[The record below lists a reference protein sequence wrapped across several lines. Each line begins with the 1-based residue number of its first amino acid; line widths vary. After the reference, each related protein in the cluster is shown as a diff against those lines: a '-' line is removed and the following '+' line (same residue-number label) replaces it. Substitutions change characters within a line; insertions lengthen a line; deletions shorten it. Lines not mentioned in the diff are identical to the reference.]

1 MIRCLTTVFL
11 VALTVSATS
20 AQEKK
25 TVPPPPKPAD
35 DEPSLEATMKFIQ
48 DKINDHGTVG
58 YVVTDSTASGV
69 LHRVHLLNFDVVA
82 DAPTCTL
89 REKDKS
95 IEEIEVTDGVTY
107 NEGGNTVS
115 GDNLHRET
123 LVMSKGSFKDVE
135 SIAVESAQDFINRM
149 LAQNAHPER
158 TMSYTPAVYRLS
170 LDAAKKDAFSVHRE
184 YTVGKQPPG
193 TADFTVRQMG
203 FSFRDEQTANR
214 IAKAITH
221 AVELC
226 GGGNKEPF

>member
-1 MIRCLTTVFL
+1 
-11 VALTVSATS
+11 VSAVL
-20 AQEKK
+20 AQQKK

-58 YVVTDSTASGV
+58 YVVTDSTANGV
-69 LHRVHLLNFDVVA
+69 LHRVHLLTFDVVT

-89 REKDKS
+89 REKEKS
-95 IEEIEVTDGVTY
+95 IFEIEVTDGVTY

-115 GDNLHRET
+115 GDNLHREK

-135 SIAVESAQDFINRM
+135 SIAVESEQDLFNRM
-149 LAQNAHPER
+149 LAQDAHPER

-170 LDAAKKDAFSVHRE
+170 LHASKKDAFSVHIE
-184 YTVGKQPPG
+184 YSVGKQPPG
-193 TADFTVRQMG
+193 TSDFTDQQMG
-203 FSFRDEQTANR
+203 FSFRDEQTADR
-214 IAKAITH
+214 IAKAMTH